1 LRSPGGGGGFLPI
14 GGGGPFIEAEDAGLG
29 LIFPAVLRRFAT
41 EGINA
46 DVVAELWASGLP
58 GGSLGAAPVG
68 GLGAAIT
75 GGFGAEPREDSG
87 SDV

>member
-14 GGGGPFIEAEDAGLG
+14 GGGGPFIEVEEAGLG
-29 LIFPAVLRRFAT
+29 PVLSPVLRRFAI
-41 EGINA
+41 EGIK
-46 DVVAELWASGLP
+46 AELVSELWTSWRL
-58 GGSLGAAPVG
+58 GGSLGEAPVG
-68 GLGAAIT
+68 GFGAAIT